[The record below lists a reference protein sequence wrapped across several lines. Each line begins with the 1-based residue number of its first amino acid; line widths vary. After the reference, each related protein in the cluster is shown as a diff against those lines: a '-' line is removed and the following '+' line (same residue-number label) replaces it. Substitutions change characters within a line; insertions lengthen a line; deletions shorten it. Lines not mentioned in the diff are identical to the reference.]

1 MFLDTQLLINYL
13 PGGGM
18 ETLHESIY
26 PLIVLAFVLGLKH
39 GMDADHLA
47 TIDGL
52 TRFNTSAGR
61 IRLGR
66 LCGFLFSLGHGIV
79 VCIVAVSASIFFQH
93 AAVPSWMDDVGAWV
107 SAFFLVLL
115 GVLNLYAV
123 FSTPS
128 DEMVQM
134 AGVKGRWLGSLKSA
148 GHPVLITLV
157 GALFALSFDTLSQAA
172 LFSVTAAN
180 FGGITCAL
188 LLAVCFMTGM
198 MVTDAVNGLWISHL
212 LRRADASARIASRIM
227 GMTVAL
233 LSLTVAGLGL
243 SRWFLPDAA
252 AWQEGRELLIGVA
265 VIVVVA
271 GSFLFA
277 RYTQSRAAAA

>member
-1 MFLDTQLLINYL
+1 
-13 PGGGM
+13 M

-26 PLIVLAFVLGLKH
+26 PLIALAFVLGLKH

-61 IRLGR
+61 LRLAR
-66 LCGFLFSLGHGIV
+66 LCGFLFSLGHGAV
-79 VCIVAVSASIFFQH
+79 VCIVAVATGMLFH
-93 AAVPSWMDDVGAWV
+93 NAAVPSWMDSVGAWV
-107 SAFFLVLL
+107 SAFFLLLL

-123 FSTPS
+123 FTTPS
-128 DEMVQM
+128 HEMVQM
-134 AGVKGRWLGSLKSA
+134 VGIKGRWLSSLKSA
-148 GHPVLITLV
+148 GHPALIALV

-172 LFSVTAAN
+172 LFSVAASN
-180 FGGITCAL
+180 YGGVAYAL
-188 LLAVCFMTGM
+188 LLAVCFMLGM

-212 LRRADASARIASRIM
+212 LRRADAGARIASRIM
-227 GMTVAL
+227 GVTVAL

-243 SRWFLPDAA
+243 SRQFLPDAA
-252 AWQEGRELLIGVA
+252 AWQEGRELFIGVS

-271 GSFLFA
+271 CSFLFA
-277 RYTQSRAAAA
+277 RFTQRRAVAV